1 MTNTLPCENIKRK
14 VTDFH
19 SNRCNKGDNM
29 KSFVLRYVLHFGFAA
44 TILIVAILLWT
55 NDKAGNMDKVNEFTA
70 GVGASWSNYAV
81 TLAAVGVLAMALLEA
96 IKGICDVR
104 RWFHAW
110 KLGQWIGKRSAYEEL
125 LFLAIGDRERTD
137 ALCAQPLEKMMGQI
151 QAAANV
157 ALDFP
162 EDSRELYRFLTT
174 TDVLQ
179 TPGKPDAASA
189 LAPEDRAKN
198 DREHWAKIA
207 NMEGQRSLEAGG
219 AGPTGEE
226 LKAARARIRLANL
239 VSRKLDAFQLR
250 TQYYWERANQLA
262 SMLISVLIVWYALG
276 FGTATFTLH
285 SLAFGIIA
293 GLLSPFAKDLATSL
307 TQFAKK

>member
-1 MTNTLPCENIKRK
+1 
-14 VTDFH
+14 
-19 SNRCNKGDNM
+19 M
-29 KSFVLRYVLHFGFAA
+29 KSFVLRLLLHLGFAG
-44 TILIVAILLWT
+44 TILIVAALLLT
-55 NDKAGNMDKVNEFTA
+55 NDKAGTIDDVNKFTA
-70 GVGASWSNYAV
+70 SVGNNWLNYAV

-96 IKGICDVR
+96 IKGVGDIR
-104 RWFHAW
+104 HWFHAW
-110 KLGQWIGKRSAYEEL
+110 KLRQWIGKGSAYEEL

-162 EDSRELYRFLTT
+162 DDSKALYEFLTT

-179 TPGKPDAASA
+179 TSDAASMP
-189 LAPEDRAKN
+189 APEDRAKR
-198 DREHWAKIA
+198 DRERWAKIA
-207 NMEGQRSLEAGG
+207 KTEGQRSLEARG
-219 AGPTGEE
+219 AAPTGEE
-226 LKAARARIRLANL
+226 LEAAQARIRLANL

-250 TQYYWERANQLA
+250 TLYYWERANQLA

-276 FGTATFTLH
+276 FGTANFTLR

-307 TQFAKK
+307 AQFAKK